1 MTEGSLVDGSAGQ
14 NQGAKRYGVLA
25 LLVVLFA
32 VSVVAALRV
41 NEQFTP
47 DSRYYSAM
55 AFHYSGMTEDEAR
68 QETVA
73 ANELQGWE
81 TPPTSSLFGWG
92 LVQPRVIY
100 PTFSAPFVRLFGL
113 PGMLVVPILSML
125 FLVLA
130 AYRVIERHFGVAAAL
145 GISLLALSSHFVFY
159 WGTAMLTEGPAAAVG
174 TGIFLTLPIWGE
186 PRKRWDLPICVILL
200 AAMAFTRQA
209 ALIPGA
215 AIVVAAM
222 GYTVS
227 SRQLWNR
234 WSPFALWA
242 VGTTVGTYLLQAYI
256 WPGFSIQTHYM
267 DRVAE
272 TTNVADAVAA
282 IPSVVWTIFV
292 RDINQFIFRDQAL
305 LVLLVVAGAAFV
317 VSWNR
322 TEAHLLAGALG
333 ATMLLNILNGTPTAF
348 RYAMPGLIFFLVAG
362 ASTIARALQTYQ
374 PSARGGPVDEHA

>member
-1 MTEGSLVDGSAGQ
+1 MTEATPVDRSTARSGGT
-14 NQGAKRYGVLA
+14 KRIGVLA

-55 AFHYSGMTEDEAR
+55 AFHYSGMTEAEAR
-68 QETVA
+68 EATVE

-81 TPPTSSLFGWG
+81 TLPTSYLFGWG

-100 PTFSAPFVRLFGL
+100 PAFSAPFVKLFGL
-113 PGMLVVPILSML
+113 PGMLVVPVLSML
-125 FLVLA
+125 FLVVA
-130 AYRVIERHFGVAAAL
+130 AFRVIDRHFGIAAAL
-145 GISLLALSSHFVFY
+145 GVSLLVLSSHFVFY

-242 VGTTVGTYLLQAYI
+242 VGTTRRYL
-256 WPGFSIQTHYM
+256 S
-267 DRVAE
+267 
-272 TTNVADAVAA
+272 
-282 IPSVVWTIFV
+282 
-292 RDINQFIFRDQAL
+292 
-305 LVLLVVAGAAFV
+305 VAG
-317 VSWNR
+317 
-322 TEAHLLAGALG
+322 LYLAGLFN
-333 ATMLLNILNGTPTAF
+333 TDPLF
-348 RYAMPGLIFFLVAG
+348 RPCC
-362 ASTIARALQTYQ
+362 R
-374 PSARGGPVDEHA
+374 DD